1 VARLHGRDGQ
11 IRIGNGSP
19 YTVIGSLS
27 GWNLS
32 FTRDKV
38 ETTSFGD
45 TNKTYLAGLQ
55 DVSGTFEGFFDTTYI
70 RALFDAADDSD
81 GTNIRITPNTTVTG
95 YYFTGP
101 CWLDLSI
108 SGSVNDA
115 VKVSG
120 TISANGSWTLQVDGS
135 PVD

>member
-1 VARLHGRDGQ
+1 MARIHGRDGQ
-11 IRIGNGSP
+11 ISIGNASP
-19 YTVIGSLS
+19 LSVIGSLS
-27 GWNLS
+27 GWTLS

-70 RALFDAADDSD
+70 RALFDAADDAD
-81 GTNIRITPNTTVTG
+81 GTSIRITPNTNQPSF
-95 YYFTGP
+95 YFTGP
-101 CWLDLSI
+101 CWLDLST
-108 SGSVNDA
+108 SGAVGDA

-120 TISANGSWTLQVDGS
+120 TISANGAWTLQVDGS
-135 PVD
+135 PV